1 MLREAFMLVRREWM
15 IVTLLLTAPIPA
27 AAGNV
32 ITEWNEKAVGIVQP
46 AAGPLPPLAVRNIAI
61 GRRQDPRVAG
71 ERWRVGRRRLPAEDQ
86 AGRLYTDT
94 DHLRLAVR
102 FAVSGRG
109 TPRLTNGRGTN
120 DNFYQRVDPR
130 RVFRTAGMG
139 QTSSFVAAAPNGREA
154 PIPAIPATM
163 IEPPGSTLRR
173 PLEGPLFD

>member
-1 MLREAFMLVRREWM
+1 MLVRREWM

-86 AGRLYTDT
+86 AGGLYADT
-94 DHLRLAVR
+94 DHLRLAV
-102 FAVSGRG
+102 GDHD
-109 TPRLTNGRGTN
+109 TLRLG
-120 DNFYQRVDPR
+120 
-130 RVFRTAGMG
+130 
-139 QTSSFVAAAPNGREA
+139 ELL
-154 PIPAIPATM
+154 AIPSEATASARLPKIPSSRSRM
-163 IEPPGSTLRR
+163 AKTRVRLRVTSCR
-173 PLEGPLFD
+173 ENAVYPMSFTAASSAGIPEG